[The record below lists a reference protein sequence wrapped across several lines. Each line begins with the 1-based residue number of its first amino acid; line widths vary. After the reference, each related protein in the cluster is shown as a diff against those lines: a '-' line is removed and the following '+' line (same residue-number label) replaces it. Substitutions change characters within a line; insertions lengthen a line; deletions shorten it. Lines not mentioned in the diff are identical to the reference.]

1 LIFLLLVAAVVG
13 EPAVPMFPVVA
24 VVVPVPLSW
33 VMALL
38 FPMENCPSSL
48 VPEAQLGTTVKIP
61 HLIQLPAM
69 GVALAVGG
77 FMAFRDK
84 MADPVAV
91 VVVAV
96 IPGPIQAEEL
106 VKET

>member
-1 LIFLLLVAAVVG
+1 MFLLLVAVAVG
-13 EPAVPMFPVVA
+13 EPAVPMVPVAV

-33 VMALL
+33 VMAFL
-38 FPMENCPSSL
+38 FPVENCPSSL
-48 VPEAQLGTTVKIP
+48 VPEAQLGTLAKTL

-69 GVALAVGG
+69 GVELVVAG

-84 MADPVAV
+84 MADLVAAAV
-91 VVVAV
+91 VPV
-96 IPGPIQAEEL
+96 ILGPMQAEEL